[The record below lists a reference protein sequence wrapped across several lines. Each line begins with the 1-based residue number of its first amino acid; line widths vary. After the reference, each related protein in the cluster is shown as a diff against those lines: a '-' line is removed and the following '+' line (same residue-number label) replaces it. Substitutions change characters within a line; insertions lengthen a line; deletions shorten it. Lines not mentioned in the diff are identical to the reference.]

1 MGGLV
6 SMFICLVIIGALGA
20 VQTKVSGA
28 SLGIGIVLV
37 ICTLFNMVGW
47 TNELKQIRTD

>member
-6 SMFICLVIIGALGA
+6 AMFICLVIIGALGA

-37 ICTLFNMVGW
+37 ICTLFNMVCHKSAKLG
-47 TNELKQIRTD
+47 RS